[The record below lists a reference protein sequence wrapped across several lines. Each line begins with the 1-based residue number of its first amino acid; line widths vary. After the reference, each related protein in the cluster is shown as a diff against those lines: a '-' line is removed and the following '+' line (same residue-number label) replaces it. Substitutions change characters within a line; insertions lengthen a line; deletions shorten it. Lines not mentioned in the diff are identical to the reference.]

1 MAYRIRRFGPQQRQ
15 AVKVKIVNAA
25 ECLQAISAV
34 IAKRAYEIYESRG
47 CRQGE
52 SLEDWR
58 LAENEILKPLCCGVL
73 DSKEGVMISAF
84 CSSCGAKD
92 IEQIEV
98 CVEPHRLIVVGTRAS
113 RLGAGENAKV
123 YRVLPMADEID
134 PSSVK
139 VTMAQHGALM
149 EIQIRKLQKGSLIGN
164 KAA

>member
-1 MAYRIRRFGPQQRQ
+1 MAYRIGRFGPQQRQ

-25 ECLQAISAV
+25 ECLPAISAV

-47 CRQGE
+47 CRSGRDQ
-52 SLEDWR
+52 EDWR
-58 LAENEILKPLCCGVL
+58 MAENEILQPLCCGVL

-113 RLGAGENAKV
+113 RLGPGKTLKFIEFCPWRTKSI
-123 YRVLPMADEID
+123 LP
-134 PSSVK
+134 
-139 VTMAQHGALM
+139 Q
-149 EIQIRKLQKGSLIGN
+149 
-164 KAA
+164 